1 MNELITSSLA
11 KLLQYIESE
20 DYKGY
25 DPYDT
30 LLSFIPF
37 KKIGNWPAVLATQI
51 QKRNPINIRPLLGI
65 KKDYNPKAMGLF
77 LQAYSLLYQKTN
89 ERRYLDKAEEILN
102 WLISNY
108 SPGYSGYCW
117 GYNFPWAS
125 PVKYVD
131 ALVPSSVVTGFVCK
145 GIYEY
150 WKITKDSKSA
160 MLINSASDFVLND
173 LPVTET
179 KDGLCFSYTPV
190 VKDMCYNSSL
200 LAAEIL
206 CYNSIINKKLQ
217 NSVLA
222 LKAIDFVIAK
232 QLKDGKWNYSMD
244 FNSGKERKQIDF
256 HQGFVLES
264 IHSIKS
270 ELNIKCEIIDLSLK
284 RGLEFYI
291 NNQFDKTGVSLWRL
305 PGKWPVDIHNQ
316 SQGIITFSKL
326 SAYNNKFSDFVLK
339 IAQWTIVN
347 MQDPSGCFYFR
358 INKTYTNRIS
368 YMRWSQAWMFLALAV
383 LICKSTQEDS
393 ENNSNYPLP

>member
-37 KKIGNWPAVLATQI
+37 KKIGNWPAVIATQF
-51 QKRNPINIRPLLGI
+51 QKRNPVNIRPLLGI

-89 ERRYLDKAEEILN
+89 ERRYLDKAEEILD

-108 SPGYSGYCW
+108 SPDYSGYCW

-232 QLKDGKWNYSMD
+232 QLQDGKWNYSMD

-264 IHSIKS
+264 IHAIKS

-284 RGLEFYI
+284 RGLDFYI

-326 SAYNNKFSDFVLK
+326 SAYNNKFSDFALK